1 MDSLDHRISVAQRQV
16 DDARR
21 RVERQRRF
29 IERDQATERSH
40 DLLTM
45 FEKSLKLFE
54 DDLERL
60 LKQKAARQS

>member
-29 IERDQATERSH
+29 IERDQASRHSG
-40 DLLTM
+40 DLLAL
-45 FEKSLKLFE
+45 FKKSLRLFE

-60 LKQKAARQS
+60 LKQKTAREG